1 MQPLLH
7 RDREKLKSEKRH
19 RGKPVRRFFITV
31 SQLSLKVGWANPV
44 IVGYCPCMNQMFDA
58 YVTAAL
64 FCGADAFFAL
74 GDGTVRLD
82 DGTKPKAPSVQAH
95 DGAVLCAAPHPSGE
109 GLITGGDDGKLVW
122 TRREGEGLTCQTLAD
137 AKGRWIDSLA
147 TSAVTGLIAYA
158 TGKMLIVL
166 DANDA
171 RFARNFSHERSVAA
185 IGFDPKGRRLAAAT
199 YGGVALWY
207 ARIADQKPQFLKWA
221 GSHVGVCFSPDGK
234 FVLSTMQENQLHG
247 WRLSDSKDMRMGGY
261 PAKIKSLSFLAKG
274 LILAT
279 SGSNGVVAWPFVGAN
294 GPMGKEAAEVG
305 YDQAA
310 LVTQVC
316 GALNHNVLAAGL
328 DDGRVWVCDL
338 RSQKIETLKGEKGAA
353 ISALS
358 VNSRGDRLVW
368 GDEDGQAGTF
378 AIPVLYP

>member
-1 MQPLLH
+1 M
-7 RDREKLKSEKRH
+7 
-19 RGKPVRRFFITV
+19 
-31 SQLSLKVGWANPV
+31 SLKVGWANPV
-44 IVGYCPCMNQMFDA
+44 LVGYCPYMSQMFDA

-64 FCGADAFFAL
+64 FCGAGTFFAL

-82 DGTKPKAPSVQAH
+82 DGTGPKAPNVQAH
-95 DGAVLCAAPHPSGE
+95 EGAVLCAAPHPSGE

-122 TRREGEGLTCQTLAD
+122 TRRAGDDLICQTLAD
-137 AKGRWIDSLA
+137 AKGCWIDSLA

-158 TGKMLIVL
+158 TGKTLIVL
-166 DANDA
+166 DATDTS
-171 RFARNFSHERSVAA
+171 FARTFAHERSVAA
-185 IGFDPKGRRLAAAT
+185 ISFDPKGRRLAAAT

-261 PAKIKSLSFLAKG
+261 PAKIKSLAFLAKG

-310 LVTQVC
+310 LVTQVS

-378 AIPVLYP
+378 AIPALYP